1 MFQRLTTGIGLSLAT
16 VLSLS
21 ATAQAASFQSNVSQK
36 NNSEADIE
44 LQSIGQNGTT
54 FSNFNLVN
62 RATVLYNSPIT
73 PTANVVNT
81 SNPENVPSGAVNNNS
96 GAASTDKGDKAT
108 APLPVSGMN
117 NPTGNEVAAYLG
129 NTNLNNI
136 IDTEDRGS
144 FSMNVFF
151 ANDIHADNTGLDNL
165 FFWER
170 GMNSSLGIQAIDKA
184 GNLLGNFFKLTKDAQ
199 VAAGYS
205 IDTMEIGGAQDV
217 GTWGVNLLKDLG
229 VNSAAGVRIM
239 TNYSYN
245 ANGVGSVVNQNDN
258 GPDFKVM
265 ARQSVPEPATLA
277 GLGLVAGALGV
288 SRRRQVRKA

>member
-1 MFQRLTTGIGLSLAT
+1 MFQRLTIGIGLMAT
-16 VLSLS
+16 VLSFS
-21 ATAQAASFQSNVSQK
+21 ATAQAASFSSNVSQ
-36 NNSEADIE
+36 NTNPEADIL
-44 LQSIGQNGTT
+44 LQSITQNGTS

-62 RATVLYNSPIT
+62 NATILYNTPINPT
-73 PTANVVNT
+73 PGQINT
-81 SNPENVPSGAVNNNS
+81 SNPENVPSGGVNNNT
-96 GAASTDKGDKAT
+96 GAASTDKGDRAT
-108 APLPVSGMN
+108 APLPVSDMN
-117 NPTGNEVAAYLG
+117 NPTGNEVAAFLG

-136 IDTEDRGS
+136 IDTEDDGS

-151 ANDIHADNTGLDNL
+151 ANDIRADNTGLDNV

-170 GMNSSLGIQAIDKA
+170 GMNSSLGIQAIDKT
-184 GNLLGNFFKLTKDAQ
+184 GNLIGNFFKLTANTQ

-205 IDTMEIGGAQDV
+205 IDTMEIGGAQQV
-217 GTWGVNLLKDLG
+217 GSWGVNLLRDLG

-245 ANGVGSVVNQNDN
+245 ANGIGSVVNQGDN

-277 GLGLVAGALGV
+277 GLGLVAGALAV
-288 SRRRQVRKA
+288 SRRRQVSKA